1 MRGFLQSSDKAAPK
15 IVRSWQFAVKAVRGK
30 LQTSYCE
37 LPTANCELFMIVIAH
52 RGAKA
57 VAPENT
63 LLAFE
68 RAMQMGA
75 DMIELDLHATR
86 DGHVVVIH
94 DNDLSQT
101 TNLRGKVNEMTL
113 EEVRRADAG
122 KGERVPTLPETLELT
137 RGKIQLYLEIKDP
150 KAAVETV
157 RLVREFGVKDE
168 VLLASFDLGLM
179 KELGNESN
187 DLALGLILG
196 NATLNPFVRWREAFP
211 EIALKNYN
219 YQTLCMQVQLC
230 SARLARN
237 IKQQG
242 KKLYVWTANSE
253 REYQT
258 MIERGVDGI
267 CTDTPDRLITYLAQ
281 RKKL

>member
-1 MRGFLQSSDKAAPK
+1 
-15 IVRSWQFAVKAVRGK
+15 
-30 LQTSYCE
+30 
-37 LPTANCELFMIVIAH
+37 MIVIAH

-86 DGHVVVIH
+86 DGHVIVIH
-94 DNDLSQT
+94 DDNLSHT
-101 TNLRGKVNEMTL
+101 TNLHGKVGEMTL
-113 EEVRRADAG
+113 AEVRRADAG
-122 KGERVPTLPETLELT
+122 KGERVPTLSETLELT

-150 KAAVETV
+150 KAAAETV
-157 RLVREFGVKDE
+157 RMVREFGVKDE
-168 VLLASFDLGLM
+168 ALLASFDLELM
-179 KELGNESN
+179 KELGNEIN
-187 DLALGLILG
+187 DLAFGLILG

-219 YQTLCMQVQLC
+219 YQTLCMQVKLC

-253 REYQT
+253 RDYQT

-267 CTDTPDRLITYLAQ
+267 CTDTPDRLITYLKKM
-281 RKKL
+281 KKL

>member
-1 MRGFLQSSDKAAPK
+1 MNFLL
-15 IVRSWQFAVKAVRGK
+15 R
-30 LQTSYCE
+30 
-37 LPTANCELFMIVIAH
+37 TANCELRTNNCERRTSPLVIAH

-94 DNDLSQT
+94 DNDLRHT
-101 TNLRGKVNEMTL
+101 TNLRGKVSEMIL
-113 EEVRRADAG
+113 DEVRRADAG

-137 RGKIQLYLEIKDP
+137 RGKIQLYLEIKDR
-150 KAAVETV
+150 KAAAETV
-157 RLVREFGVKDE
+157 RMVREFGVKNE
-168 VLLASFDLGLM
+168 VMLASFDLDLM
-179 KELGNESN
+179 RELGNEIS
-187 DLALGLILG
+187 DIELGLILG
-196 NATLNPFVRWREAFP
+196 NATLNLFVRWREAFP

-219 YQTLCMQVQLC
+219 YQTLCMQVKLC

-242 KKLYVWTANSE
+242 KKLYAWTANSE

-258 MIERGVDGI
+258 MLERGVDGI
-267 CTDTPDRLITYLAQ
+267 CTDTPDRLITYLEKI
-281 RKKL
+281 KKL

>member
-1 MRGFLQSSDKAAPK
+1 
-15 IVRSWQFAVKAVRGK
+15 
-30 LQTSYCE
+30 
-37 LPTANCELFMIVIAH
+37 MIVIAH

-211 EIALKNYN
+211 EIALRNYN
-219 YQTLCMQVQLC
+219 YQTLCMQVQFC